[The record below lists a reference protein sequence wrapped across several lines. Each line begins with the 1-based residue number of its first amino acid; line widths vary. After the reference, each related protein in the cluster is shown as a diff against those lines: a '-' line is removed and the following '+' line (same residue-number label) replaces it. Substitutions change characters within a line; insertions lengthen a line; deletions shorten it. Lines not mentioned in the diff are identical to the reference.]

1 MLTSTL
7 TKSAINEM
15 ADYFAVEVDEPVH
28 LHSLMGTI
36 APTLK
41 DSLGDLTT
49 LLSIASAGKT
59 QPSDYNC
66 TLNRENP
73 SKAFKCDNPVL
84 NVYRRDR
91 NKFHR
96 TDRALVIVLSYGS

>member
-1 MLTSTL
+1 
-7 TKSAINEM
+7 M
-15 ADYFAVEVDEPVH
+15 ADYFTVEVDEPVH

-59 QPSDYNC
+59 HSSDYYC
-66 TLNRENP
+66 TLNRENQVARHSSP
-73 SKAFKCDNPVL
+73 TTPLQTEQERVP
-84 NVYRRDR
+84 
-91 NKFHR
+91 
-96 TDRALVIVLSYGS
+96 